1 MSKNTLSLKKTF
13 RFEYELNIFCVF
25 FFKYYFLNNYSLSF
39 KILNSPNLNI
49 RAPSKRK

>member
-25 FFKYYFLNNYSLSF
+25 FFKYYFLNNYSY
-39 KILNSPNLNI
+39 SPNLNI